1 MIKILSIIILG
12 LLLGCSESEQKKE
25 TNYKS
30 KYNILDT
37 SKFKDLEPN
46 IRPIMVLSS
55 SYVSVVTQQDICDI
69 FESSAK
75 ENKKLEE
82 MMTSSITKCKFY
94 RELYEEVIPHFKT
107 INATN
112 VSNYFYF
119 KYRDEYSETSLS
131 NTIGIFSNEGKCNEF
146 KDNFLNNDIGFTSN
160 CKNIDSINH

>member
-1 MIKILSIIILG
+1 MKQLLSIIILG
-12 LLLGCSESEQKKE
+12 LLLGCSESEQKEE

-30 KYNILDT
+30 KYNIIDT

-119 KYRDEYSETSLS
+119 KYRDEYAETSLS
-131 NTIGIFSNEGKCNEF
+131 NTIGIFSSEGKCNEF

-160 CKNIDSINH
+160 CKNISTVN

>member
-1 MIKILSIIILG
+1 MRKLLLITFLS

-37 SKFKDLEPN
+37 SKFKDLESN
-46 IRPIMVLSS
+46 IRPIMVLST
-55 SYVSVVTQQDICDI
+55 SYVVVVTQQDICDI

-75 ENKKLEE
+75 ENKQLEE
-82 MMTSSITKCKFY
+82 MMTRSITECKFY
-94 RELYEEVIPHFKT
+94 RELYKEVIPHFKT
-107 INATN
+107 INANN

-119 KYRDEYSETSLS
+119 KYSDEYSETNLS

-146 KDNFLNNDIGFTSN
+146 KDNFLNNEIGFTSN
-160 CKNIDSINH
+160 CKNIVSINN